1 MDELAQGETLPASD
15 HLLRLEDELDRFLVA
30 LAGADNYARNTVSA
44 YRNDLSQLVDWLK
57 RRQPPVTA
65 WPEVT
70 TQILAEFVEHLRS
83 MQVVK
88 RRGSSKPVA
97 ASTVARKIAAIKSFF
112 NYLTASRAIDVDAAV
127 GLETPKIAKRTPKTM
142 SSADVEL
149 LINAPGSGNSPKV
162 LRDHA
167 LLKLLYATG
176 MRVSELVALQL
187 GDIDL
192 AAECVYVRNHQAGGK
207 ERQVPMSLSAVQAV
221 QVYVERG
228 RAGLIKTDPPPLAL
242 FLNQRGQ
249 SLTRQGMWL
258 IIKEY
263 AAKVGLPYEVTPH
276 ILRHSFA
283 AHMLREN
290 KASLV
295 DIQRRLGHANIST
308 TQIYVQPVAAETAST
323 EPLTVDV
330 EPTLTAEA

>member
-1 MDELAQGETLPASD
+1 MDELAQGETLSAPD

-57 RRQPPVTA
+57 QRRPPVTA

-70 TQILAEFVEHLRS
+70 TQILAEFVDHLRS

-112 NYLTASRAIDVDAAV
+112 NYLTASHAIDADAAV

-192 AAECVYVRNHQAGGK
+192 AAECVYVRSQAGGK

-228 RAGLIKTDPPPLAL
+228 RAGLVKTEPPPLAL

-263 AAKVGLPYEVTPH
+263 ASKVGLSYEVTPH

-290 KASLV
+290 KASLA

-308 TQIYVQPVAAETAST
+308 TQIYVQPVAVETAPT
-323 EPLTVDV
+323 ELLTVDV